1 MTTYTVSVNNNQ
13 YALNTVTQ
21 DINLSLSRTGGQGTQ
36 GNSVS
41 NAYLDSNNDFII
53 EISNAAGTVVQTVN
67 VGGGTIAGQ
76 LNAFD
81 TIYLGSKTAAPTLDN
96 SGNALLDGALFF
108 NTTTNE
114 LGVYD
119 SGTTTWEY
127 PSLEAATSASNA
139 ATSETNANNSETAAA
154 TSETNAATSENN
166 AATSE
171 TNAAT
176 SATNA
181 GNSETAAASSAAA
194 ASTSADEA
202 AASVASIDLNS
213 IDINGGTIDGTV
225 IGGTTPDAGSFTTGS
240 FTGDVSFGDNSKAT
254 FGDGADLQIFHDGS
268 NNWIRDKGTGGL
280 VIDTDG
286 ASIDIKGSSPTEYM
300 ARFIKDGGVS
310 LYYDNSPKFATTSTG
325 VDVTGTIT
333 SDGLG
338 IGTTLNPAKL
348 SVQTADLGTTA
359 GDSVQSLNLRTN
371 TTNGSQLLFTTER
384 TSTGTDW
391 TTAAHKI
398 QRKVDATLMGY
409 MQFGNQN
416 SDLITFGTDA
426 TEYMRINSS
435 GNVGI
440 GTSSPASIAGGTA
453 NTPILTI
460 GGGDA
465 ILTTGDRAG
474 ALSFSTDDVSYTGT
488 YADGI
493 TGEIVSVAESV
504 VGGAYGLAFYT
515 GTTYESNRGERMRI
529 SSSGNVGI
537 GTTSP
542 SSATLHTYSNTDNNY
557 VAKFEQDHATG
568 WGVLIDTDGT
578 ANDPALWVKNAT
590 DTIIWAAQSG
600 NVGIGTSSP
609 VRTLDVQTTSG
620 DADVRIYAQG
630 TTSADDA
637 ILYLGGAGTTATN
650 RINFGDADDAD
661 RGRIIYGHSGDYMS
675 FTTAATEAMRIDSG
689 GRVTMPY
696 QPSFKVAANY
706 STPTLI
712 SGATLSYTV
721 EEYDIGNNFANS
733 KFTAPVAG
741 VYHFD
746 VSVFMYTATAA
757 SGYSYIVLTKND
769 NILFPYSHSDA
780 SNITSYDTLTL
791 SRTVQLAAQDWVE
804 VYVYNDASHRVYN
817 GFGYNHFSGH
827 LIG

>member
-36 GNSVS
+36 GNSIS

-240 FTGDVSFGDNSKAT
+240 FTGDVSFGDDAKAL
-254 FGDGADLQIFHDGS
+254 FGTGSDLQIFHDGS
-268 NNWIRDKGTGGL
+268 NSWIRDKGTGGL

-286 ASIDIKGSSPTEYM
+286 TSIDIKGSSPTEYM

-409 MQFGNQN
+409 MQFGSQN
-416 SDLITFGTDA
+416 SDLITFGADA
-426 TEYMRINSS
+426 TEY
-435 GNVGI
+435 
-440 GTSSPASIAGGTA
+440 
-453 NTPILTI
+453 
-460 GGGDA
+460 
-465 ILTTGDRAG
+465 
-474 ALSFSTDDVSYTGT
+474 
-488 YADGI
+488 
-493 TGEIVSVAESV
+493 
-504 VGGAYGLAFYT
+504 
-515 GTTYESNRGERMRI
+515 
-529 SSSGNVGI
+529 
-537 GTTSP
+537 
-542 SSATLHTYSNTDNNY
+542 
-557 VAKFEQDHATG
+557 
-568 WGVLIDTDGT
+568 
-578 ANDPALWVKNAT
+578 
-590 DTIIWAAQSG
+590 
-600 NVGIGTSSP
+600 
-609 VRTLDVQTTSG
+609 
-620 DADVRIYAQG
+620 
-630 TTSADDA
+630 
-637 ILYLGGAGTTATN
+637 
-650 RINFGDADDAD
+650 
-661 RGRIIYGHSGDYMS
+661 
-675 FTTAATEAMRIDSG
+675 MRIDSG

-696 QPSFKVAANY
+696 QPSFKVAASY